1 MMGVPGSPNDLTRD
15 LNEIL
20 MDTGIGSSFLDED
33 YIREKLKKS
42 GGTWMQVT
50 RGITYPDS
58 IESIAFWANL
68 EKKIE
73 IDNQKEEK
81 LRLLRKS

>member
-1 MMGVPGSPNDLTRD
+1 MMGVPGSPFDLTKD

-20 MDTGIGSSFLDED
+20 MDTGVGSSFLDEE
-33 YIREKLKKS
+33 YIREKLSKS

-73 IDNQKEEK
+73 ND
-81 LRLLRKS
+81 